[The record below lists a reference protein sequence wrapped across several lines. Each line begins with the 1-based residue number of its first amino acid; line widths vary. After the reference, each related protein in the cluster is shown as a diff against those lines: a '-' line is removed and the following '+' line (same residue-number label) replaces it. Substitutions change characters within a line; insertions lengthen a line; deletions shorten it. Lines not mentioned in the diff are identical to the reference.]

1 MIDFIIE
8 ICTGIADFFL
18 DLWLDKIVGRFKKK
32 RRNDPDRTD

>member
-8 ICTGIADFFL
+8 IAMTIADFFM

-32 RRNDPDRTD
+32 KRQDSDEAD